1 MTPFTLLERLNE
13 ACDPKGYA
21 NMSKALVADLR
32 AAVVERDSFRAMLVE
47 VRMAGFFEEEI
58 GRLLYLEDDE

>member
-1 MTPFTLLERLNE
+1 MSTPNLLDRLDSATPFLRTWGHELL
-13 ACDPKGYA
+13 A
-21 NMSKALVADLR
+21 ADLR

>member
-1 MTPFTLLERLNE
+1 MTTPTLLERLNE

-21 NMSKALVADLR
+21 NISKALVVDLR